1 MKKCA
6 NDSKRLHD
14 AMFETLDKYD
24 LLPEANENFEIIR
37 ENARMVEKLLIN
49 QRNLIMKDE
58 TNQIICFLYRIFF

>member
-14 AMFETLDKYD
+14 AMFETLDKYG

-37 ENARMVEKLLIN
+37 ENARMDREALNKSEEFDYE
-49 QRNLIMKDE
+49 R
-58 TNQIICFLYRIFF
+58 